1 MAQVH
6 MTVDP
11 FHLGSLFSLRTLLTT
26 LASTRRPVV
35 RTLGPLGSTGAIA
48 VLPGSFNPPTA
59 AHVVLAERARA
70 EGYGTVLFS
79 LARRTVG
86 KDPGGLILEDRLM
99 ALRAVAGDTFGV
111 AACSHGLYV
120 DQAEAIAE
128 AAPGTEQCFLV
139 GSDKVLQLFDERWYP
154 DRDAALERF
163 FSLAGLIVAPRSD
176 QAELLRATLDAPRNR
191 RFADRVSVL
200 RLHPAVSDTSSTRVR
215 GLLRSGA
222 DPAGLVPA
230 GVARL
235 LAETKAF
242 TAPMV
247 IGGDEVDAYDA
258 RVRLIDLIWD
268 TRGLDGIDIDLHRL
282 TTIALS
288 PTPAG
293 RRLRTMLADGGAGLD
308 DLMDAQAMAAAL

>member
-26 LASTRRPVV
+26 LASGPRPMV
-35 RTLGPLGSTGAIA
+35 RALRPLAPADATA

-59 AHVVLAERARA
+59 AHLVLAERACA

-99 ALRAVAGDTFGV
+99 ALRAVSGDAFGV

-120 DQAEAIAE
+120 DQAEAIAR
-128 AAPGTEQCFLV
+128 AYPDTELCFLV
-139 GSDKVLQLFDERWYP
+139 GSDKVLQLFDDRWYP

-163 FSLAGLIVAPRSD
+163 FSLACLIVASRSD
-176 QAELLRATLDAPRNR
+176 QADLLRTTLDAANNR

-222 DPAGLVPA
+222 DPVGLVPA

-235 LAETKAF
+235 LSETKAF
-242 TAPMV
+242 AAPVV
-247 IGGDEVDAYDA
+247 IDGDEVDAYQM
-258 RVRLIDLIWD
+258 RVRLIDLIWE
-268 TRGLDGIDIDLHRL
+268 TRGIDGLDIDLHRL

-288 PTPAG
+288 PTAAG
-293 RRLRTMLADGGAGLD
+293 RRLRAMLAGGAVGVD
-308 DLMDAQAMAAAL
+308 DLMDAQSMAAGL